1 LVLRPAVFDRHV
13 LTLDVAGLLEAL
25 AKCAQQGSRGI
36 ASSDDLGSRNPI
48 TGIAGCC
55 ARAASCHAAPPPR
68 SVMNSRR
75 FQVEQPTKFELV
87 INMKAA
93 KSLGLTIPQSVQVLA
108 DEIIAVDG
116 AACDRVL

>member
-1 LVLRPAVFDRHV
+1 M
-13 LTLDVAGLLEAL
+13 
-25 AKCAQQGSRGI
+25 
-36 ASSDDLGSRNPI
+36 
-48 TGIAGCC
+48 
-55 ARAASCHAAPPPR
+55 RAARFARDSVVGRSGLEEPDHRHRRLLRARRQLPRGPAAEKR
-68 SVMNSRR
+68 DELAA